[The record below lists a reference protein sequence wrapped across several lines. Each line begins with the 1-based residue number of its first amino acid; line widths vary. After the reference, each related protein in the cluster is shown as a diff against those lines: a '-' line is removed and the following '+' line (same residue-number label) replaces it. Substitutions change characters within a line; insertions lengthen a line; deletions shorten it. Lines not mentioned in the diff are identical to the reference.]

1 MRFHFPISFNFLLKV
16 SVTMIGRV
24 KKSRGKRDKLK
35 MDNETMENR

>member
-1 MRFHFPISFNFLLKV
+1 
-16 SVTMIGRV
+16 MIGRV